1 VRAKPTDG
9 TTKTKQDDDSGD
21 GGEDDD
27 TSSTGSV
34 TNTHD
39 PHTPTNYED
48 RDFRGVTG
56 VISTESFRDYLTTY
70 YPGDAE
76 DRIQLMGRF
85 NRLAHQVGSP
95 FLLDARELPHIL
107 PMVEAEI
114 VSREYKRIGND
125 NTRNPWHIYYKASGV
140 CEGLICEGGTGLG
153 PGLLVESFVG
163 GSFLLLGLLTFGLI
177 FKSTWDEAQLIR
189 RGQQL
194 VDEGEARLAAGV
206 LAQARESG
214 SSVTVAITPPGSPK
228 RNSGFRD
235 RTPGRTIVRRQP
247 SGGGGAAAAVCLARA
262 TSTSP
267 VPTIRRTN
275 SGAVLDL
282 SQLSPTVLHDF
293 TLQQHSAG
301 GAEAAARGWP
311 GPSGPTQSPPSEAP
325 SFASTFRAPSFIWGA
340 PKEKMSRSGS
350 RGSLP
355 GLSDAGEEA
364 LPPSASR
371 AGSLST
377 VDGIPPYAPPNGWP
391 TWPAASPPSSVAGG
405 SSLPRSEDSGRKSVL
420 RAVSEGDE
428 LWHSRRGRQPPM
440 PQAVRAGGDDGEG
453 GGGKMSRFVGDFL
466 AAVGWREEKT
476 KPVVTPDAALRAAQ
490 WRARVADGAPQAST
504 DLEHGGG
511 RGAEASPASPSRSAA
526 STASSFPTPP
536 PPPPLERKA
545 SWLEQR
551 FSETVDRFLDPL

>member
-21 GGEDDD
+21 AGEDDD

-235 RTPGRTIVRRQP
+235 RTPGRTSVRRQP

-340 PKEKMSRSGS
+340 PKGKLSRSGS

-405 SSLPRSEDSGRKSVL
+405 SSLPRSEYSGRKSVL

>member
-1 VRAKPTDG
+1 MRAKPTDG

-21 GGEDDD
+21 DGEDDD
-27 TSSTGSV
+27 MSSTGSV

-235 RTPGRTIVRRQP
+235 RTPGRTSVRRQP

-340 PKEKMSRSGS
+340 PKKLSRSGS

-364 LPPSASR
+364 LPPSVSQP
-371 AGSLST
+371 GSLST

-405 SSLPRSEDSGRKSVL
+405 SSLPRSEYSGRKSVL

>member
-1 VRAKPTDG
+1 VRAKSTDG
-9 TTKTKQDDDSGD
+9 TTETKH
-21 GGEDDD
+21 DDD
-27 TSSTGSV
+27 TDDDGKDDDGSV

-56 VISTESFRDYLTTY
+56 VISTESFREYLTTY

-76 DRIQLMGRF
+76 DRIQLIGRF

-95 FLLDARELPHIL
+95 FLLEARDLPRIL
-107 PMVEAEI
+107 PMVEADL

-163 GSFLLLGLLTFGLI
+163 GSFLVLGLLTLGLV
-177 FKSTWDEAQLIR
+177 FKSRWDEAQVIR

-206 LAQARESG
+206 LAQASG
-214 SSVTVAITPPGSPK
+214 KAAP
-228 RNSGFRD
+228 
-235 RTPGRTIVRRQP
+235 RTILRRQP
-247 SGGGGAAAAVCLARA
+247 SGRGGGAAVCL
-262 TSTSP
+262 STAP

-275 SGAVLDL
+275 SGAILDL

-293 TLQQHSAG
+293 TLQQHAAAG
-301 GAEAAARGWP
+301 CGAQAAARGWP
-311 GPSGPTQSPPSEAP
+311 GPSGPPHSPASEAP
-325 SFASTFRAPSFIWGA
+325 SFASSFRAPSFIWGA
-340 PKEKMSRSGS
+340 PKEKLSRSGS
-350 RGSLP
+350 RRSLP

-364 LPPSASR
+364 LPPSVSHD
-371 AGSLST
+371 GSLT
-377 VDGIPPYAPPNGWP
+377 AVDGIPPYAPPFGWP

-405 SSLPRSEDSGRKSVL
+405 SSLPRSEDSARMSVV

-428 LWHSRRGRQPPM
+428 LWHRRRGRQPPM
-440 PQAVRAGGDDGEG
+440 PQAVRAGGDDSEG

-476 KPVVTPDAALRAAQ
+476 KPVITPDAALRAAQ
-490 WRARVADGAPQAST
+490 WRARVADDAPQAST
-504 DLEHGGG
+504 DLARGG
-511 RGAEASPASPSRSAA
+511 RGAEASQAGAPPSPSRSAA

-551 FSETVDRFLDPL
+551 LSETVDRFLDPL

>member
-1 VRAKPTDG
+1 
-9 TTKTKQDDDSGD
+9 
-21 GGEDDD
+21 
-27 TSSTGSV
+27 
-34 TNTHD
+34 
-39 PHTPTNYED
+39 
-48 RDFRGVTG
+48 
-56 VISTESFRDYLTTY
+56 
-70 YPGDAE
+70 
-76 DRIQLMGRF
+76 M
-85 NRLAHQVGSP
+85 
-95 FLLDARELPHIL
+95 
-107 PMVEAEI
+107 
-114 VSREYKRIGND
+114 
-125 NTRNPWHIYYKASGV
+125 
-140 CEGLICEGGTGLG
+140 
-153 PGLLVESFVG
+153 
-163 GSFLLLGLLTFGLI
+163 
-177 FKSTWDEAQLIR
+177 
-189 RGQQL
+189 
-194 VDEGEARLAAGV
+194 
-206 LAQARESG
+206 
-214 SSVTVAITPPGSPK
+214 
-228 RNSGFRD
+228 
-235 RTPGRTIVRRQP
+235 RRQP

-355 GLSDAGEEA
+355 GLSDAGVFTSPALAQTPDTCTDTFTGADTGPRPQTHALTVNNGLWLTPSAAGGERAMPLSRPPRVLTVSSPGEEA

-405 SSLPRSEDSGRKSVL
+405 SSLPTSEDSARKSVL

-453 GGGKMSRFVGDFL
+453 GGGKVSRFVGDFL